1 MNDAFPL
8 FLVGLAITFALF
20 MIVDYLSDIA
30 AILQY
35 MAENSNESEKDDQS

>member
-1 MNDAFPL
+1 MNDTFPH
-8 FLVGLAITFALF
+8 FLVGLAIAFALF
-20 MIVDYLSDIA
+20 MICDYLNKIA